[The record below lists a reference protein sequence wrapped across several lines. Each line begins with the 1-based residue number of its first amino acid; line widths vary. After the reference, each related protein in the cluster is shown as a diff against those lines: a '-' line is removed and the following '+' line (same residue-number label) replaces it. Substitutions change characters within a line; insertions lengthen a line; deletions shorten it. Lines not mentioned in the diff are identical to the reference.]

1 MTSKTATGNIWAM
14 WYTKEVKSS
23 GLKNERSPTKNTL
36 RNTEILMKKTSH
48 ESAALVIGAI
58 VIILI
63 TLLFWWRSSPSMN
76 ATEGTQE
83 VVEASIYDK
92 LRTVNAE
99 SLVGMQRQTPDLALL
114 DLRSAESY
122 QSEHLLHARHIVDLA
137 TLRGIIESQAK
148 VVLMLDATTTPT
160 TELETLLTNSEDKI
174 VLYRDNLELYKSRGG
189 TTVKA
194 PDTEN
199 VSDVA
204 KVQFVSVEEAK
215 KNIEQGFYTL
225 LDVQNKEA
233 YLKSHLD
240 GAHNMPLAELEK
252 NIDAVPRGGIL
263 LVYGAN
269 KSESFAAAA
278 ILYDL
283 QRFGIKALDGGLEAW
298 VAKGYKTYSGELK
311 K

>member
-1 MTSKTATGNIWAM
+1 M

-23 GLKNERSPTKNTL
+23 ESNSWSPPTDNTL
-36 RNTEILMKKTSH
+36 RNTEILMKKASH
-48 ESAALVIGAI
+48 ESAALVIGTI

-63 TLLFWWRSSPSMN
+63 TLLFWWRSSPESSTAEGAKE
-76 ATEGTQE
+76 ATET
-83 VVEASIYDK
+83 SIYDK

-99 SLVGMQRQTPDLALL
+99 SLVGMQRQTSDLPIL

-122 QSEHLLHARHIVDLA
+122 QSEHLLRARHIADLA
-137 TLRGIIESQAK
+137 TLRGTIESQAK

-160 TELETLLTNSEDKI
+160 AQLETLLTNYEDKI
-174 VLYRDNLELYKSRGG
+174 VLYRDSLELYKSRGG
-189 TTVKA
+189 TTVKQ

-199 VSDVA
+199 VADVA
-204 KVQFVSVEEAK
+204 KVQFVSVDEAK

-240 GAHNMPLAELEK
+240 GARNMPLAELEK
-252 NIDAVPRGGIL
+252 NIDAIPRGSIL

-283 QRFGIKALDGGLEAW
+283 QHFSVKALDGGLEGW
-298 VAKGYKTYSGELK
+298 TAKGYKTYSGELK
-311 K
+311 R